1 MNSLNRS
8 FWLATFLAFSLAH
21 WFYSLIISHNWGK
34 LGLTTKSLIILRTLA
49 IEMAAPRNTSLL
61 LQKCSTRLCR
71 LPQVGTLWDY
81 ILHVWWDRFLIYAP
95 WIIGASTAS
104 ISLCKHSV
112 SKVLGNGLPRRPR
125 AGDTISP
132 WTYLAGWYRR
142 MLAKRHG
149 CCTPMLY

>member
-49 IEMAAPRNTSLL
+49 IEMAAPMNTSLL
-61 LQKCSTRLCR
+61 LQKCSTRLFR

-81 ILHVWWDRFLIYAP
+81 ILHMWWDFSFMLHGPLGPVQQACLF
-95 WIIGASTAS
+95 AS
-104 ISLCKHSV
+104 ILYQRCW
-112 SKVLGNGLPRRPR
+112 GMTYQ
-125 AGDTISP
+125 GDTISP
-132 WTYLAGWYRR
+132 WTYYYLAGWYRR
-142 MLAKRHG
+142 MLAKRHA
-149 CCTPMLY
+149 CCTPLLY